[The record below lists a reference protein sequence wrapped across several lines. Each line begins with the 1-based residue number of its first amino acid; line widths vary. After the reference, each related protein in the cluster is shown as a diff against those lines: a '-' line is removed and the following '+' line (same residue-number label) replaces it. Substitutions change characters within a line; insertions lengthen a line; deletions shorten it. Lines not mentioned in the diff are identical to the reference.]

1 MKKRINISGVIERKE
16 YGGEPSFVFSL
27 PNESIRNWCLGLAL
41 LKEDLVENIVFVP
54 NEGELSFILRLDT
67 EAPSG
72 AIKGAIE
79 NDAICVVLSDVT
91 LDYLLSFSL
100 KHYRDGYAEVDHIDL
115 QTDFE
120 NLGNNIYVTLKFDI
134 SGPPVGGE

>member
-16 YGGEPSFVFSL
+16 YGGEPSFVFFL

-120 NLGNNIYVTLKFDI
+120 NLGNNIYVTLKFDT